1 MDANLNKEQEELLA
15 LQEKGFFKE
24 LNGAEQLYVL
34 NQTTQESFDQAHFVL
49 MNSKDLYLVPEARPL
64 ILPVAKANLFRRIV
78 VPFVSSAAAAIITFF
93 FFPKETVVVQ
103 KVDKPIYLTADTVY
117 LHEKTVDTVIEYR
130 EGKTIYVFEKASPS
144 PHFDLSE
151 RVKSKEVLPALSTMN
166 LKNKGESMKEDKLVG
181 LMDGVKY

>member
-24 LNGAEQLYVL
+24 LNAAEQLFVL

-130 EGKTIYVFEKASPS
+130 EGQTIYVYEKSS
-144 PHFDLSE
+144 PHIDLSE
-151 RVKSKEVLPALSTMN
+151 RVKSKEVLPALSTLN